1 MKKIFAMILI
11 AACLTAMAGCA
22 NSNTANNGSGTNGVV
37 NSGNVQSSDPA
48 LSKSNVSI
56 DEIVGVA
63 DVIRTENNTSV
74 KSATVI
80 GEDAAKAI
88 ALENAGLAENDVT
101 FVLAHLDHD
110 DGRTVY
116 DVEFYVDM
124 KEYDYEID
132 AYSGEI
138 VSCDFDIENYT
149 AASQSNSGS
158 VAPQQSN
165 TAITLEEAKA
175 LALEKAGVSQSDA
188 TFRETSFEYDD
199 GIAVFQIDFISGTL
213 EYEVEINANTG
224 AITEYDVES
233 IYD

>member
-1 MKKIFAMILI
+1 MKKIFAIILI
-11 AACLTAMAGCA
+11 AACLSVMAGCA
-22 NSNTANNGSGTNGVV
+22 HSNTAHNSSRTNDIV
-37 NSGNVQSSDPA
+37 NSGHVQSPDTA

-56 DEIVGVA
+56 DEPAVVA
-63 DVIRTENNTSV
+63 DAIKTENNTPV

-88 ALENAGLAENDVT
+88 ALEHAGLAEKDVT
-101 FVLAHLDHD
+101 FILAHPDRD

-132 AYSGEI
+132 AYSGNI
-138 VSCDFDIENYT
+138 ISCDFDIENYT
-149 AASQSNSGS
+149 TASHPSNGS
-158 VAPQQSN
+158 VAPPQSN
-165 TAITLEEAKA
+165 TTITLEKAKA
-175 LALEKAGVSQSDA
+175 IALEKAGVSQSDA
-188 TFRETSFEYDD
+188 TFTETSFEYDD
-199 GIAVFQIDFISGTL
+199 GIPVYQIDFISGTL

-224 AITEYDVES
+224 AVIEYDVES